1 VRLVTIGR
9 NENGRSQVVNVRDVL
24 ADDIAEGGH
33 RVDYLWSTHDSPPE
47 LGVLERRADEQ
58 PRPTSLR
65 ENTSAWTIAGFG
77 PNRVG
82 KMHCTDTL
90 DYITVLA
97 GSVKFQLEEGEIE
110 LQVGDAVLL
119 PGLEHAWKAGPE
131 GCVLNWVGQ
140 RPASGVPG
148 VGSSPPI
155 TPT

>member
-9 NENGRSQVVNVRDVL
+9 NEDGRSQVVNVRDIL

-33 RVDYLWSTHDSPPE
+33 RVDYLWSTNESPPK
-47 LGVLERRADEQ
+47 LPFFGRRPDEQ
-58 PRPTSLR
+58 PRPTSLKH
-65 ENTSAWTIAGFG
+65 NTSAWTIAGFG
-77 PNRVG
+77 ANRVG

-97 GSVKFQLEEGEIE
+97 GSVRFQLEEGEID
-110 LQVGDAVLL
+110 LQAGDAVVL

-140 RPASGVPG
+140 PPMNGVPG

-155 TPT
+155 TPS